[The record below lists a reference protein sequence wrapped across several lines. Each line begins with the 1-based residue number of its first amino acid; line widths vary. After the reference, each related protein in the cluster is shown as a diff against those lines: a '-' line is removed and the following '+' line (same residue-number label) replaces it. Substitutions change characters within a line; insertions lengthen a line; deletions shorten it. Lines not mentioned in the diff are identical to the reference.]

1 MAKVVIL
8 GAAGSLGKHVAEQ
21 ALIAGH
27 EVAVLVRNA
36 AKLPSAWRERVHIC
50 EADLIH
56 LSTTQLGS
64 VLSGHDALVNTAGVV
79 NDGEMFVALIDHIV
93 TSVEGIPPSLRP
105 MAWFLAGAGL
115 LDIADT
121 GYQGLDLALLKKT
134 YWPHAVNFKRL
145 SNSSLD
151 WCLLCPGPMA
161 EGSAIG
167 PDKLRISLDQ
177 LPVQM
182 PSWGKWLPSMLLLP
196 FFAYRVAEMTVP
208 YADAAALMVNNL
220 VPDSPMVRHRVGLA
234 LPPGMRG
241 KK

>member
-27 EVAVLVRNA
+27 DVTVIVRNA
-36 AKLPSAWRERVHIC
+36 AKLPAAWREQVHVY
-50 EADLIH
+50 EADLAQ

-64 VLSGHDALVNTAGVV
+64 VLTGYDALVNTAGVV
-79 NDGEMFVALIDHIV
+79 SDGDMFVALIDHIV

-105 MAWFLAGAGL
+105 RAWFLAGAGL

-145 SNSSLD
+145 NNSSLD
-151 WCLLCPGPMA
+151 WCLLCPGPMV
-161 EGSAIG
+161 EGAAIG
-167 PDKLRISLDQ
+167 LDKLRVSLDR

-182 PSWGKWLPSMLLLP
+182 PAWGKWLPPAFLMP
-196 FFAYRVAEMTVP
+196 FFAYRVAEMIVP

-220 VPDSPMVRHRVGLA
+220 VPNSPMVRHRVGLA